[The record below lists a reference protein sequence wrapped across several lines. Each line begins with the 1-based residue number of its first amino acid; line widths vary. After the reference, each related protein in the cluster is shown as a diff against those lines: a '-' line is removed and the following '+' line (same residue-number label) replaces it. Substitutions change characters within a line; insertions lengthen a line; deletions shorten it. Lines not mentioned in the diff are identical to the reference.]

1 MNLGAIDPKTMSERV
16 NVNTQQTIKQNSP
29 IQTSVDPM
37 DLLKKYAPYILGA
50 IVLYYIISKK

>member
-16 NVNTQQTIKQNSP
+16 NVNTQQTIQQNSP
-29 IQTSVDPM
+29 IQPSVDPM